1 MNVPLTQIYKKN
13 SSLRRWRKAG
23 CLRLLDC
30 RRLSA
35 ASHSV
40 SGDHLTTV
48 GVDCLTKM
56 SAGKCRRQMV
66 PAYVGRGGSVPVGV
80 GARYEHSRMADGEN
94 VYLVADD
101 FVHDAIGTAEGLAE
115 FVGVRRDR
123 VEAFNRNAIAGEGM
137 IFECQDGALNVVVP
151 AQGVCNGLCVG
162 NGINNVIQE
171 TLGMRRE
178 IGFHTCSRCRARSR
192 SRILSK
198 TSLVGMPLPSA
209 NSRREILT
217 SRERLTRSR
226 YDWHCETISS
236 CCSYSAMF
244 MTTVVARP
252 FCVMNRGRCVR
263 FVRSRQS
270 LKVRRYSVKGM
281 TSSLI
286 FGRGKVFS
294 TNGIAVSPINV
305 ANSVPNSVPKSNAQE
320 SFKEVA

>member
-1 MNVPLTQIYKKN
+1 MIGEIESKTFLQSVCPV
-13 SSLRRWRKAG
+13 
-23 CLRLLDC
+23 

-35 ASHSV
+35 TSSSR
-40 SGDHLTTV
+40 SGSGGRLATV
-48 GVDCLTKM
+48 GVDCRAKRCTGRCARLL
-56 SAGKCRRQMV
+56 V
-66 PAYVGRGGSVPVGV
+66 PERVGFAGSVPVGV
-80 GARYEHSRMADGEN
+80 GARYEHPRMADGEN
-94 VYLVADD
+94 VYLVVDD
-101 FVHDAIGTAEGLAE
+101 FVHDAIGTAEGLTE

-123 VEAFNRNAIAGEGM
+123 VEAFKRNAIAGEGM

-162 NGINNVIQE
+162 NGVNNVIQE
-171 TLGMRRE
+171 ALGMRRE
-178 IGFHTCSRCRARSR
+178 IGFHACFRCRARSR
-192 SRILSK
+192 SRIPSK
-198 TSLVGMPLPSA
+198 TSFVGMPLPSA
-209 NSRREILT
+209 NSRREIST

-226 YDWHCETISS
+226 YAWHCETTSS

-270 LKVRRYSVKGM
+270 LNVRRYSVKGM

-286 FGRGKVFS
+286 LGRGKVFS
-294 TNGIAVSPINV
+294 TNSIAVSPVNV
-305 ANSVPNSVPKSNAQE
+305 VNNVPNYVSESNDRE